1 MHTPLLAAPSTLSH
15 NPYSLPITRQRFYF
29 LATTY
34 LLDIL
39 SNGNRPWVVAGHVNN
54 ILQGVKSLTLTGE
67 PKINLTEFIANE
79 AEVMDTKL
87 TGPLKLEGKV
97 EYYLGHVIDKVR
109 DELLAKTGAA
119 IKDYNTTGLKSKGA
133 SRLRSE
139 WLSDHLGQL
148 CIAWMSHQSGIGRK
162 RCGGCDGCVRWRE
175 RRLKQRLKPKHSRS
189 RKRSRDLDAWATV
202 ATPSERKQLRK
213 RIKASKQQ
221 APLRMPLRIG
231 RRSVI
236 DQNPFRRSLPRR
248 TSRKSSES
256 LNGSA

>member
-15 NPYSLPITRQRFYF
+15 NPYFPPITQQRFYF

-119 IKDYNTTGLKSKGA
+119 IKDYNTTGLKSEGA

-148 CIAWMSHQSGIGRK
+148 CIVVTQWAWTRDVEIAFDNMGLGQRNAMKDYNKNQIEMMNDLIMLVQDRGLEKNRRRK
-162 RCGGCDGCVRWRE
+162 AMNLITME
-175 RRLKQRLKPKHSRS
+175 THSR
-189 RKRSRDLDAWATV
+189 D
-202 ATPSERKQLRK
+202 E
-213 RIKASKQQ
+213 
-221 APLRMPLRIG
+221 MPKETCT
-231 RRSVI
+231 
-236 DQNPFRRSLPRR
+236 D
-248 TSRKSSES
+248 E
-256 LNGSA
+256 